1 MAQKTLPG
9 GRHVVLITGCSSGIG
24 RATAVAAHAAGHTVV
39 ATARRPDT
47 LDDLPA
53 DVHRL
58 PLDVRDPDSVTAAV
72 ARAKELTGGVTVLVN
87 NAGFGQS
94 GPIEMLTE
102 EQIAHQF
109 ETNVYGPIRLIQA
122 VLPDMRDRGR
132 GRIVNVSSAAGK
144 FSTPFLGIYCASKFA
159 LEAVSDALRVEVAPF
174 GIRVIVVEPGP
185 IATNFG
191 DVALHSVGDDVLG
204 DPSNPYYARANK
216 VTEMEA
222 ALAPLTKQPEDVAA
236 VILRGIEAKRPK
248 TRYTITLPAKLATFT
263 QVLPD
268 KLLDVAQGRLLGP

>member
-1 MAQKTLPG
+1 MASET
-9 GRHVVLITGCSSGIG
+9 VLITGCSSGIG
-24 RATAVAAHAAGHTVV
+24 RATALAAHGAGHTVI

-47 LDDLPA
+47 LDDLPG
-53 DVHRL
+53 DVHRVA
-58 PLDVRDPDSVTAAV
+58 LDVCDPASVTAAV
-72 ARAKELTGGVTVLVN
+72 DRATELTGGVTALVN
-87 NAGFGQS
+87 NAGFGQG
-94 GPIEMLTE
+94 GPIEMLTP
-102 EQIAHQF
+102 EQISHQF

-122 VLPDMRDRGR
+122 VLPTMRDRHH

-174 GIRVIVVEPGP
+174 GIKVVVVEPGP

-204 DPSNPYYARANK
+204 DPSNPYCARSHK

-222 ALAPLTKQPEDVAA
+222 ALGPLTKQPEDVAKM
-236 VILRGIEAKRPK
+236 ILRGLESKRPK

-263 QVLPD
+263 QVIPD
-268 KLLDVAQGRLLGP
+268 KLLDAAQGRMLGR